1 MLSSLAGR
9 SEAGAGF
16 SRKVSTVG
24 VRRMNAPG
32 TAAPGS
38 GALELPPFSL
48 DVQALDL
55 GGGVK
60 AVGLELVETEN
71 REPVRGKDAAEIW
84 SAVFPALAGDDSY
97 VVDFFSHLERVREF
111 CKSHEIGFRDAAER
125 CVVLP
130 QPNQEQLRQI
140 FERFEGET
148 FGIRSGAASQ
158 SADVALEGNLSK
170 RGLDEYQPVYERY
183 TFCAIG
189 EPEDGGVTLLS
200 ESLWPSE
207 VIRRM
212 RPAVQPFD
220 IHIARPN

>member
-1 MLSSLAGR
+1 M
-9 SEAGAGF
+9 
-16 SRKVSTVG
+16 ST
-24 VRRMNAPG
+24 PG

-55 GGGVK
+55 GGDVK
-60 AVGLELVETEN
+60 AVGLELVGTEN

-84 SAVFPALAGDDSY
+84 SAVFPALAGNESY
-97 VVDFFSHLERVREF
+97 AVDFFSHIERVREF
-111 CKSHEIGFRDAAER
+111 CKTREIAIRDAAER

-130 QPNQEQLRQI
+130 QPNSEQLRQI

-148 FGIRSGAASQ
+148 FGIRAGTATQ
-158 SADVALEGNLSK
+158 SADAALEGTLSK
-170 RGLDEYQPVYERY
+170 RGLDAYQPVYARY
-183 TFCAIG
+183 TFCAIC
-189 EPEDGGVTLLS
+189 EPEDGWVTLLS

-207 VIRRM
+207 VIRRV